1 MNISIYE
8 QAEALREA
16 VFNLVDII
24 EDNPE
29 EFNVRINNPQAQALD
44 AIIAYNPRTSSDCR
58 RLITACKLVQTDL
71 HRLVKGEAC
80 DSGIAGKVKECLKRD
95 SISRINRVQ
104 AQGKNDAYIS
114 IEGKRYPLE
123 VKTNGGRIQALY
135 NTKAPETH
143 FIVYELDYTV
153 KAGKPRKD
161 GTCKPAEHRQACKV
175 MTVKAFLELIEDTGA
190 SKIIGHNEA
199 DREVAVQADSKKL
212 YQALIT
218 GGYKD
223 YNREDSFTWADFI

>member
-1 MNISIYE
+1 MNISIFDQAMNLASTTFAYVMYLEYE
-8 QAEALREA
+8 GYTLT
-16 VFNLVDII
+16 
-24 EDNPE
+24 
-29 EFNVRINNPQAQALD
+29 NPQRQALD
-44 AIIAYNPRTSSDCR
+44 AIDNYAPHTSSDCR
-58 RLITACKLVQTDL
+58 RLITACKLVHFDL
-71 HRLVKGEAC
+71 DRLARGEAC

-95 SISRINRVQ
+95 SRSRINRVQ

-114 IEGKRYPLE
+114 IEGRRYPLE

-175 MTVKAFLELIEDTGA
+175 MTVKAFLELIEETGA
-190 SKIIGHNEA
+190 SKVIGHNA
-199 DREVAVQADSKKL
+199 SDREIAVQADSKKL

-223 YNREDSFTWADFI
+223 YNREDNFTWADFI